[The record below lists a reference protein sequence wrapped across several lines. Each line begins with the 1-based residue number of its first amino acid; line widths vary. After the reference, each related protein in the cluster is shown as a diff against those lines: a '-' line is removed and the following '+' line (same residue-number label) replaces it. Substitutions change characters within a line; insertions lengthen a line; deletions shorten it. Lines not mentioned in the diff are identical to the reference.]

1 MSWWDPNGSGHLDI
15 ADLAIILGFLVAL
28 AGAVAASVRFVLRGL
43 EHKIG
48 DVVKDS
54 TSQIQPGANG
64 GMSLPDVARGVSTL
78 IERQT
83 AIGREI
89 GDLREAN
96 DATHELLAEKVD
108 RVSERL
114 DAHAA
119 LPIHNRRRSDRQE

>member
-1 MSWWDPNGSGHLDI
+1 M
-15 ADLAIILGFLVAL
+15 LGFIIAL
-28 AGAVAASVRFVLRGL
+28 TGAIAGVLRYVMRGL

-48 DVVKDS
+48 DVVKES

-78 IERQT
+78 IDRQT

-96 DATHELLAEKVD
+96 DATHDLLAAKVD

-114 DAHAA
+114 EAHAA
-119 LPIHNRRRSDRQE
+119 LPIHNRRKTDRTE